1 VPAYPSGARP
11 MSIVI
16 VPLLI
21 GSLPLL
27 AGLVI
32 AAIASEH

>member
-1 VPAYPSGARP
+1 VPAYPTQGTP
-11 MSIVI
+11 MTVVI